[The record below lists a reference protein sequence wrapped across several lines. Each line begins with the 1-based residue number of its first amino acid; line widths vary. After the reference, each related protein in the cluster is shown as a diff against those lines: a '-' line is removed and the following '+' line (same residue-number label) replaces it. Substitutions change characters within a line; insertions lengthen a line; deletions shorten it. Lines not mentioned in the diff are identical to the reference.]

1 MMMGL
6 LLVLSN
12 SYKKDEDNNSTETG
26 TVTDID
32 GNIYKTVK
40 IDQHWWMAENIG
52 RARIQALPTQAALQ
66 PSLVASVGMV
76 VPSNRWAVMD
86 SGGQLRRALTVT
98 QLCTV

>member
-12 SYKKDEDNNSTETG
+12 SCKKDEDNNSTETG

-40 IDQHWWMAENIG
+40 IDQHW
-52 RARIQALPTQAALQ
+52 
-66 PSLVASVGMV
+66 
-76 VPSNRWAVMD
+76 
-86 SGGQLRRALTVT
+86 
-98 QLCTV
+98 